1 MAVLERDP
9 NLDIE
14 VFDNKPHHNC
24 GVAGVALSKGSDFE
38 PALVAAQ
45 LLDHLQHRGPD
56 GAGVAV
62 APRRGHR
69 TLVTTYADIGPVS
82 EVLSRS
88 HLNGLPDGEYAVGQV
103 RYPTQ
108 GRVGAFGRTALQPI
122 GRKGRNG
129 LEFWFGHNGDL
140 NFDDIGEFDSDTYK
154 GAHLIS
160 QELVRG
166 TSLPQA
172 MTRVFSRLPDSAYS
186 ITGMTRK
193 ELIAIRD
200 PYGRHPLFYGY
211 SDKAQGFLVASETPA
226 LTNLGV
232 KDYQYIPAGHI
243 GRFVS
248 DKEPEIVPFV
258 ENPKPASICML
269 EAIYFARA
277 DGMLDEADIYKASK
291 AAGELLALKD
301 AGLDFDIVVPVPD
314 SARAAA
320 QGYAS
325 RSGRPYTEGFVKL
338 GSHRSFLQ
346 NDQAK
351 REIVADHK
359 LQIIPSQ
366 VRGQRIV
373 LVEDS
378 IVRGTT
384 MMKLVLRLKEF
395 GAKEVHLRIASPPLK
410 FTCEYGIDIPTRQ
423 ELIAF
428 QEGGD
433 VEKIRARLGADSL
446 KYLEVPES
454 RRALGGRLGKNACMK
469 CFTGR
474 KPSHEFEYVEPV
486 FKN

>member
-1 MAVLERDP
+1 MAELERDHSI
-9 NLDIE
+9 NIE
-14 VFDNKPHHNC
+14 VLDTKPHHNC

-45 LLDHLQHRGPD
+45 ILDHLQHRGPD

-62 APRRGHR
+62 APRRGQPTR
-69 TLVTTYADIGPVS
+69 AATYSDIGSVN
-82 EVLSRS
+82 EVLSGS
-88 HLNGLPDGEYAVGQV
+88 HLSGLLDGEYAVGQV

-108 GRVGAFGRTALQPI
+108 GQIGAFGRTALQPV
-122 GRKGRNG
+122 GRKVKKRQ
-129 LEFWFGHNGDL
+129 EFWLGHNGQF
-140 NFDDIGEFDSDTYK
+140 NFDSIEDYPSDTYK
-154 GAHLIS
+154 AVEMIARSMRIKKEVSRAMVEAFS
-160 QELVRG
+160 QI
-166 TSLPQA
+166 TN
-172 MTRVFSRLPDSAYS
+172 SAYS
-186 ITGMTRK
+186 ITAMTRK
-193 ELIAIRD
+193 EMLAIRD
-200 PYGRHPLFYGY
+200 PRGIHPLFYGY

-232 KDYQYIPAGHI
+232 KEYDYIPAGHI

-248 DKEPEIVPFV
+248 DKDPEIVPFV
-258 ENPKPASICML
+258 EDPKPASICML
-269 EAIYFARA
+269 EPIYFARA
-277 DGMLDEADIYKASK
+277 DGMLDEKDIYEASK

-301 AGLDFDIVVPVPD
+301 QNLDFDIVVPVPD

-320 QGYAS
+320 QGYAQ
-325 RSGRPYTEGFVKL
+325 RSGKPYTEGFVKL

-384 MMKLVLRLKEF
+384 MMKLVSRLKEF
-395 GAKEVHLRIASPPLK
+395 GAREVHLRIASPPLK